1 MERSRIPNR
10 KGGKPMSAIAGLMQ
24 HRRVVWCV
32 RWALGIVFI
41 VSALGKIADPGAF
54 AGEIAAYRLLPAH
67 VVNLFAIAMPWVE
80 LLVGLSLVNAIAP
93 KSGALLAGLMGLVFV
108 VAVASAMARGLNI
121 ECGCISVVKSK
132 VGWKHIG
139 ADVLLVALSAVV
151 LMQPPGTRQPPVA

>member
-1 MERSRIPNR
+1 MESSRLPNH
-10 KGGKPMSAIAGLMQ
+10 KGGKPVSAIVGLMQ
-24 HRRVVWCV
+24 HPRVVWCV
-32 RWALGIVFI
+32 RWALGILFI

-54 AGEIAAYRLLPAH
+54 AGEIADYRLLPVHA
-67 VVNLFAIAMPWVE
+67 VNMFAIAMPWVE

-93 KSGALLAGLMGLVFV
+93 RSGALLAGLMGLVFI

-139 ADVLLVALSAVV
+139 LDALLVALSAVV
-151 LMQPPGTRQPPVA
+151 LMQPTGRGQPPVA